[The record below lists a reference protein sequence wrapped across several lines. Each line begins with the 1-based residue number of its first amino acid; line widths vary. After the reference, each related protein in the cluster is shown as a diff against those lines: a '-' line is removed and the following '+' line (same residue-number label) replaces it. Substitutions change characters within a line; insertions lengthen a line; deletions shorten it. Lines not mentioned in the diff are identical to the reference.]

1 MALAL
6 QRAGREALATQLGF
20 PNILRM
26 QSGRSLRL
34 LFLSEAQSLGRV
46 ELSLMTG
53 PLTSGFKAPS

>member
-34 LFLSEAQSLGRV
+34 LFPSDAQSLGRV

-53 PLTSGFKAPS
+53 L